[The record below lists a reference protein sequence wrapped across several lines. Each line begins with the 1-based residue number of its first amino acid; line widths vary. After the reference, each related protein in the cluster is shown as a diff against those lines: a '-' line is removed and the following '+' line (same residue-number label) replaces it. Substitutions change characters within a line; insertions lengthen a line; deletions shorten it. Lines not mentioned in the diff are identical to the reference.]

1 MFTTSKSALG
11 TALTFARE
19 AVEKR
24 NTIPILA
31 NVAIEASPEPGKLSA
46 RATDLDVEIAL
57 TFAADI
63 GPDFRPFTVPVGT
76 LFDIVRKLADKAEIA
91 FAAAGSGAD
100 ADLSAITVQSGRARF
115 RLPVLPVTDFPDLKP
130 GDMPFSIDVKP
141 AALAAALGA
150 VRFAVS
156 TEETRYYLNGV
167 FMHPCDAG
175 VLLVATDGHRLAK
188 RLLRTDASTAGLPA
202 IIVPRKT
209 VDILGKILPKEGSIT
224 LSASDAKIRI
234 AADGVELTSKL
245 IDGTFPDY
253 VRVIPAAQSQRAEID
268 SKALADAI
276 DRVTTIS
283 TERGRAVRFT
293 FADGRLL
300 LTTSN
305 PDAGEA
311 EDEVPA
317 EGEAQITI
325 GFNGRYVHD
334 ALGNLPAG
342 RLALTLEDAGSPTI
356 LRAVGADP
364 EDLVV
369 MMPMRV

>member
-11 TALTFARE
+11 AALTFARE

-31 NVAIEASPEPGKLSA
+31 NVAIEAGPEPGKLSA
-46 RATDLDVEIAL
+46 RATDLDVEIAVS
-57 TFAADI
+57 FAAEI
-63 GPDFRPFTVPVGT
+63 GPDFRPFTVPAGT

-91 FAAAGSGAD
+91 VAAAGTEV
-100 ADLSAITVQSGRARF
+100 DLSAITVQSGRARF
-115 RLPVLPVTDFPDLKP
+115 RLPVLPVSDFPDLKP
-130 GDMPFSIDVKP
+130 GDMPFSIEIKP

-156 TEETRYYLNGV
+156 TEETRFYLNGV
-167 FMHPCDAG
+167 FLHPCEAG

-188 RLLRTDASTAGLPA
+188 RLLRTDAPTAGLAPV
-202 IIVPRKT
+202 IVPRKT
-209 VDILGKILPKEGSIT
+209 VDILGKILPKEGTIT

-234 AADGVELTSKL
+234 AADGLELTSKL

-253 VRVIPAAQSQRAEID
+253 VRVIPTAHSQLALID
-268 SKALADAI
+268 SKALSEAI

-293 FADGRLL
+293 FGDGRLL
-300 LTTSN
+300 LTSNN

-317 EGEAQITI
+317 DGEAQIVI

-334 ALGNLPAG
+334 AIGNLPEG
-342 RLALTLEDAGSPTI
+342 RLAITLQDAASPAI
-356 LRAVGADP
+356 LRAVDADP

-369 MMPMRV
+369 MMPLRVA

>member
-11 TALTFARE
+11 AALTFARE

-31 NVAIEASPEPGKLSA
+31 NVAIEASPEPRKLTA
-46 RATDLDVEIAL
+46 RATDLDVEIAV
-57 TFAADI
+57 TFAAEI
-63 GPDFRPFTVPVGT
+63 GPGFQPFTVPAGT

-91 FAAAGSGAD
+91 FAATG
-100 ADLSAITVQSGRARF
+100 ADLSAVTVQSGRARF
-115 RLPVLPVTDFPDLKP
+115 RLPALPVTDFPDLKP
-130 GDMPFSIDVKP
+130 GDMPFSIEIKP
-141 AALAAALGA
+141 STLATALAA

-167 FMHPCDAG
+167 FMHPCEAG

-188 RLLRTDASTAGLPA
+188 RLLRTDAPAEGLPR

-209 VDILGKILPKEGSIT
+209 VDILGKILPKEGTII

-245 IDGTFPDY
+245 VDGTFPDY
-253 VRVIPAAQSQRAEID
+253 VRVIPKAQSQRVEMD
-268 SKALADAI
+268 SKSLSEAI

-293 FADGRLL
+293 FGDGRLV
-300 LTTSN
+300 LTTNN

-311 EDEVPA
+311 EDEVPTD
-317 EGEAQITI
+317 GEAQIVI

-342 RLALTLEDAGSPTI
+342 QIEITLEDAGSPAI
-356 LRAVGADP
+356 VRSVGADP

-369 MMPMRV
+369 MMPMRVA